1 MCEMALQIAWQT
13 QELQHRWWRRC
24 PLLARWDEEGFMK
37 KVVRE
42 TTVCQEAVETRW
54 PGPTDFTASH
64 KLVPALGTLTT
75 AIAKSAIAWGAVKRG
90 RAGLEQHDSVF
101 MEVRRLGVERRC
113 EKNPLKRKNCPSHC
127 TELGS

>member
-54 PGPTDFTASH
+54 PGPTDFTAS
-64 KLVPALGTLTT
+64 PQAR
-75 AIAKSAIAWGAVKRG
+75 SGAGDAHNSHR
-90 RAGLEQHDSVF
+90 QI
-101 MEVRRLGVERRC
+101 
-113 EKNPLKRKNCPSHC
+113 SHC
-127 TELGS
+127 VGCSEAWESGP